1 LEKTKYINTSF
12 DHQYD
17 LIYFNSIYPILTYV
31 IFYLIIVFKIDVDIA
46 IFTDPMLATNLYLF
60 YPKAFMR
67 SLFFLVVLV
76 LVIIPTQNLSL
87 PTTGG
92 SVSFNAGLVTGISN
106 IGVSAST
113 GAASSAASSTNSL
126 IASILAAA
134 QQQANQIVTQAQI
147 NGTLPV
153 VNVSA
158 NASVHHVNNNSMNI
172 SQKGLNL
179 ALGHTIRTANASSNH
194 SHQVGGHVSHGG
206 NISVNVSSNTNS
218 LVASI
223 LAAAQKQAGNIVAQ
237 STASVGVPS
246 VNVSINGIRKNLS
259 NGSNNVS
266 IHQVKNK
273 SNFSINATNS
283 VNVLIQ

>member
-1 LEKTKYINTSF
+1 
-12 DHQYD
+12 
-17 LIYFNSIYPILTYV
+17 
-31 IFYLIIVFKIDVDIA
+31 
-46 IFTDPMLATNLYLF
+46 
-60 YPKAFMR
+60 MR

-92 SVSFNAGLVTGISN
+92 SVSFNTGLGAGIPNFGVGASN
-106 IGVSAST
+106 S
-113 GAASSAASSTNSL
+113 ASSTNSL

-179 ALGHTIRTANASSNH
+179 ALGHTIRTANSSNNH
-194 SHQVGGHVSHGG
+194 SHVGAHFSNGG
-206 NISVNVSSNTNS
+206 NNNVIDSSNTNS

-259 NGSNNVS
+259 NGSNN
-266 IHQVKNK
+266 INTHQLSNNVNLTINK
-273 SNFSINATNS
+273 TAAKAHIKQVEANITALAAENAR
-283 VNVLIQ
+283 LEK

>member
-1 LEKTKYINTSF
+1 
-12 DHQYD
+12 
-17 LIYFNSIYPILTYV
+17 
-31 IFYLIIVFKIDVDIA
+31 
-46 IFTDPMLATNLYLF
+46 
-60 YPKAFMR
+60 MR

-92 SVSFNAGLVTGISN
+92 SVSFNTGLGAGIPNFGVGASN
-106 IGVSAST
+106 S
-113 GAASSAASSTNSL
+113 ASSTNSL

-134 QQQANQIVTQAQI
+134 QQQANQIVTQARI
-147 NGTLPV
+147 NGSLPV
-153 VNVSA
+153 
-158 NASVHHVNNNSMNI
+158 ASVHHVNNNSMNI

-179 ALGHTIRTANASSNH
+179 ALGHTIKTANASSNH

-206 NISVNVSSNTNS
+206 NNNVIDSSNTNS

-259 NGSNNVS
+259 NGSNN
-266 IHQVKNK
+266 INTHQLSNNVNLTINK
-273 SNFSINATNS
+273 TAAKAHIKQVEANITALAAENAR
-283 VNVLIQ
+283 LEK

>member
-1 LEKTKYINTSF
+1 
-12 DHQYD
+12 
-17 LIYFNSIYPILTYV
+17 
-31 IFYLIIVFKIDVDIA
+31 
-46 IFTDPMLATNLYLF
+46 
-60 YPKAFMR
+60 MR
-67 SLFFLVVLV
+67 SLFFLIILLLV
-76 LVIIPTQNLSL
+76 TIPTHNLGL
-87 PTTGG
+87 PTGG
-92 SVSFNAGLVTGISN
+92 SVSFNVGLGTGIPN

-179 ALGHTIRTANASSNH
+179 ALGHTIKTANASSNH

-223 LAAAQKQAGNIVAQ
+223 LAAAQKQAGNIAAQ

-259 NGSNNVS
+259 NGSNN
-266 IHQVKNK
+266 INTHQLSNNVNLTINK
-273 SNFSINATNS
+273 TAAKAHIKQVEANITALAAENAR
-283 VNVLIQ
+283 LEK

>member
-1 LEKTKYINTSF
+1 
-12 DHQYD
+12 
-17 LIYFNSIYPILTYV
+17 
-31 IFYLIIVFKIDVDIA
+31 
-46 IFTDPMLATNLYLF
+46 
-60 YPKAFMR
+60 MR

-92 SVSFNAGLVTGISN
+92 SVSFNTGLGAGIPNFGVGASN
-106 IGVSAST
+106 S
-113 GAASSAASSTNSL
+113 ASSTNSL

-134 QQQANQIVTQAQI
+134 QQQANQIVTQARI
-147 NGTLPV
+147 NGSLPV
-153 VNVSA
+153 
-158 NASVHHVNNNSMNI
+158 ASVHHVNNNSMNI

-179 ALGHTIRTANASSNH
+179 ALGHTIRTANSSNNH
-194 SHQVGGHVSHGG
+194 SHVGAHFSNGG
-206 NISVNVSSNTNS
+206 NNNVIDSSNTNS

-259 NGSNNVS
+259 NGSNN
-266 IHQVKNK
+266 INTHQLSNNVNLTINK
-273 SNFSINATNS
+273 TAAKAHIKQVEANITALAAENAR
-283 VNVLIQ
+283 LEK